1 MIIDRRA
8 LLAEF
13 LVHILRKKFW
23 IPIRV
28 LRQLA
33 GELAWVHSRETKND
47 AVNSSLD
54 NFKTNLL
61 VHAHWAICED
71 MIVIG
76 SICPERQDI
85 VYCFM
90 RNGLIKLSD
99 LTQFNFRWLC
109 FISGN
114 PCEIFA
120 LLSDPKFVFGAI

>member
-1 MIIDRRA
+1 MIINHRA

-13 LVHILRKKFW
+13 LVQPFRKKSW
-23 IPIRV
+23 IPIRA
-28 LRQLA
+28 LGQLA
-33 GELAWVHSRETKND
+33 GELAWVHSRETKYD
-47 AVNSSLD
+47 AVNSSFD

-61 VHAHWAICED
+61 VQPHWAICED

-76 SICPERQDI
+76 SLCPERQDI
-85 VYCFM
+85 VYCLM
-90 RNGLIKLSD
+90 RNGLTKLSD
-99 LTQFNFRWLC
+99 LTQFNFRWLS

>member
-1 MIIDRRA
+1 MIINHGA

-13 LVHILRKKFW
+13 LVQPLRKKSW

-28 LRQLA
+28 LGQLA
-33 GELAWVHSRETKND
+33 GELAWVHSRETKYD
-47 AVNSSLD
+47 AVNSSFG

-61 VHAHWAICED
+61 VHPHWAICED

-85 VYCFM
+85 VYCLM
-90 RNGLIKLSD
+90 RNRLTKLSD
-99 LTQFNFRWLC
+99 LAQFNSRWFC

-114 PCEIFA
+114 PFEIFA
-120 LLSDPKFVFGAI
+120 LLWDPKFVFGAI